1 MAMFQVQHNHH
12 GEDFHRFFHRGRSS
26 MSAIDDRKA
35 DEFRR
40 HVWAVTMIDEHP
52 SEQIQVQTQTQTQAQ
67 AQTPKKKHT
76 RRSSDLVRPGANKLR
91 SKRLSAG
98 PPPVIRKGNDKHFQ
112 SQLKLDT
119 TMKDTTVSVRPVH
132 PTMFGSPKDLSTA
145 QETAINAFLANTSTI
160 IESPKT
166 NHVPFSPDDFPR
178 PTYTVLETPL
188 ADPKKS
194 RDAISQPKPNINRP
208 RQLSNISASTLAS
221 LQSRETMNS
230 SQMKSSWGN
239 RPSME
244 STDSASRWRPD
255 YMYQRPMPIKNL
267 SSSSTRTPMKPN
279 ELFAKLPTK
288 VLSDIM
294 EQLRN
299 LHVGEKSG
307 SCATCW
313 MRDATNVAVSCR
325 KWYQP
330 AQTALYRNIQLVGA
344 DSAVHKKKFKM
355 SQGVRVVMLRR
366 ILRSNPRLASLVR
379 TLKVP
384 APEIVPKGS
393 TIAEYEDLIAT
404 LVMAC
409 PNLESLR
416 GLSPMYDHSF
426 SKIFHAL
433 STRLNLKEMN
443 WLIQASP
450 YQTQQRIQGNTQQLG
465 LVMPG
470 ELKPF
475 QEATFLSVN
484 ANWSKLESLTVHCLP
499 GATLTPETLL
509 TKTLERLPNI
519 KHLHLC
525 NLPPNS
531 FDDCSLLTLPPL
543 ETLTLSH
550 ISGITTAGLS
560 AFATQS
566 NSSPLRKLTLR
577 HTPMNSLATLA
588 RILSNLRNLVNF
600 SLIQTFPPTM
610 PENDSFTLWLM
621 PYLTSNTIRKLHWD
635 ITSHSTS
642 VNAADDILAR
652 SIGAGG
658 FPALRILCTPNDPDG
673 IFQELCYPVDRI
685 DLPSDRFRPTERPE
699 VCTPPP
705 SSITSPMSPTRLFRS
720 SNASPIASP
729 REREPISPF
738 GDMRRAPYSNL
749 HTSRLAAQARL
760 EAARSQPKFTV
771 NVIEEDGTFNDT
783 FTMAGFIGTV
793 GSPIKY
799 YLHPDRGTTDDK
811 GGLIDIRDLES
822 DAGESLEGG
831 KAGCTGRWN
840 SREGIVADKK
850 EKEWWWHTERGR
862 WQKVTL

>member
-35 DEFRR
+35 EEFRR
-40 HVWAVTMIDEHP
+40 HVWAVTMIDEEP
-52 SEQIQVQTQTQTQAQ
+52 AEQIQMQTQTPAQTQ
-67 AQTPKKKHT
+67 KKKLS
-76 RRSSDLVRPGANKLR
+76 RRSTDLVRPGANKLR
-91 SKRLSAG
+91 SKRSSVG
-98 PPPVIRKGNDKHFQ
+98 PPPVTRKGNDKHSK
-112 SQLKLDT
+112 SQLSLDL

-132 PTMFGSPKDLSTA
+132 PTMFGSPKTS
-145 QETAINAFLANTSTI
+145 QETAISAFLANTSTI
-160 IESPKT
+160 VESPKT
-166 NHVPFSPDDFPR
+166 NQAPFSPDDFPR

-194 RDAISQPKPNINRP
+194 RDAISQQKPNINRP
-208 RQLSNISASTLAS
+208 RQLSNISATTLAS
-221 LQSRETMNS
+221 LQSQTINS
-230 SQMKSSWGN
+230 PTMKSSWGN

-244 STDSASRWRPD
+244 STDSASKWRPE

-288 VLSDIM
+288 VLSNIM

-299 LHVGEKSG
+299 LHVGENSG

-330 AQTALYRNIQLVGA
+330 AQAALYGNIQLVGA
-344 DSAVHKKKFKM
+344 DSAVHKKKYKM
-355 SQGVRVVMLRR
+355 SQGVRVIILRR
-366 ILRSNPRLASLVR
+366 TLRSKPRLASLVR

-384 APEIVPKGS
+384 APETVPKGS

-433 STRLNLKEMN
+433 STRSNLKEMN

-450 YQTQQRIQGNTQQLG
+450 HQTQQRTQGNTQQPG
-465 LVMPG
+465 MVMPG

-475 QEATFLSVN
+475 QEATFLSFN
-484 ANWSKLESLTVHCLP
+484 ANWSRLESLTVHCLP

-566 NSSPLRKLTLR
+566 NSYPLRKLTLR
-577 HTPMNSLATLA
+577 HTPMNSLAALA

-600 SLIQTFPPTM
+600 SFIQAFPPTM

-635 ITSHSTS
+635 ITSHATC

-658 FPALRILCTPNDPDG
+658 FPALRILRTPNDPDG
-673 IFQELCYPVDRI
+673 IFQELCYPVERI
-685 DLPSDRFRPTERPE
+685 DLPCDRFRSTEQPE
-699 VCTPPP
+699 VSTPPP
-705 SSITSPMSPTRLFRS
+705 SSTPSPMSPTRLFRS
-720 SNASPIASP
+720 TNASPIASP
-729 REREPISPF
+729 REPISPF
-738 GDMRRAPYSNL
+738 AFPFGDSRRAPYSNL

-783 FTMAGFIGTV
+783 FTMAGFIGTA

-799 YLHPDRGTTDDK
+799 HLHPDRGTTDDK

-822 DAGESLEGG
+822 DAGENLAGG
-831 KAGCTGRWN
+831 KAGCNGRWN
-840 SREGIVADKK
+840 SREGIIADKK

-862 WQKVTL
+862 WTKVTL

>member
-1 MAMFQVQHNHH
+1 MFQVQHNHH

-35 DEFRR
+35 EEFRR
-40 HVWAVTMIDEHP
+40 HVWAVTMIDEEP
-52 SEQIQVQTQTQTQAQ
+52 AEQIHTQ
-67 AQTPKKKHT
+67 KKKLS
-76 RRSSDLVRPGANKLR
+76 RRSTDLVRPGANKLR
-91 SKRLSAG
+91 SKRSSVG
-98 PPPVIRKGNDKHFQ
+98 PPPVTRKGNDKHSK
-112 SQLKLDT
+112 SQLSLDL

-132 PTMFGSPKDLSTA
+132 PTMFGSPKTS
-145 QETAINAFLANTSTI
+145 QETAISAFLANTSTI
-160 IESPKT
+160 VESPKT
-166 NHVPFSPDDFPR
+166 NQAPFSPDDFPR

-194 RDAISQPKPNINRP
+194 RDAISQQKPNINRP
-208 RQLSNISASTLAS
+208 RQLSNISATTLAS
-221 LQSRETMNS
+221 LQSQTINS
-230 SQMKSSWGN
+230 PTMKSSWGS

-244 STDSASRWRPD
+244 STDSASKWRPE

-288 VLSDIM
+288 VLSNIM

-299 LHVGEKSG
+299 LHVGENSG

-330 AQTALYRNIQLVGA
+330 AQATLYGNIQLVGA
-344 DSAVHKKKFKM
+344 DSAVHKKKYKM
-355 SQGVRVVMLRR
+355 SQGVRVIILRR
-366 ILRSNPRLASLVR
+366 TLRSKPRLASLVR

-384 APEIVPKGS
+384 APETVPKGS

-433 STRLNLKEMN
+433 STRSNLKEMN

-450 YQTQQRIQGNTQQLG
+450 HQTQQRTQGNTQQPG
-465 LVMPG
+465 MVMPG

-475 QEATFLSVN
+475 QEATFLSFN
-484 ANWSKLESLTVHCLP
+484 ANWSRLESLTVHCLP

-531 FDDCSLLTLPPL
+531 FDDCSLLTLPLLRPSPS
-543 ETLTLSH
+543 LT
-550 ISGITTAGLS
+550 S
-560 AFATQS
+560 AVLQLPAS
-566 NSSPLRKLTLR
+566 
-577 HTPMNSLATLA
+577 LA

-600 SLIQTFPPTM
+600 SFIQAFPPTM

-635 ITSHSTS
+635 ITSHATC

-658 FPALRILCTPNDPDG
+658 FPALRILRTPNDPDG
-673 IFQELCYPVDRI
+673 IFQELCYPVERI
-685 DLPSDRFRPTERPE
+685 DLPCDRFRSTEQPE
-699 VCTPPP
+699 VSTPPP
-705 SSITSPMSPTRLFRS
+705 SSTPSPMSPTRLFRS
-720 SNASPIASP
+720 TNASPIASP
-729 REREPISPF
+729 REPISPF
-738 GDMRRAPYSNL
+738 AFPFGDSRRAPYSNL

-783 FTMAGFIGTV
+783 FTMAGFIGTA
-793 GSPIKY
+793 GSPIE
-799 YLHPDRGTTDDK
+799 
-811 GGLIDIRDLES
+811 DLES
-822 DAGESLEGG
+822 DAGENLAGG
-831 KAGCTGRWN
+831 KAGCNGRWN